1 MSGFK
6 IMIVEDD
13 ELVASKMEMQID
25 KLGHELFTVVDNS
38 ESTIEA
44 LREKQPDLILM
55 DINIEGEYD
64 GIELTDMIHQ
74 QWAIPVIF
82 VSSLQDDYT
91 FRRLRRTNPVGFI
104 LKPFSDIQLKRTIE
118 LVLEQIKTPVE
129 ISYEISVPTSNQKND
144 YIFIKKR
151 NQLEKVK
158 ISEIFYIEADGKY
171 AQIYMID
178 RKYLIRMSLREIIKR
193 LDSPQF
199 IQTHRSFIVNID
211 KIKSVD
217 LQDYMIVLENMHIP
231 ISRREREVVLER
243 LDTFV

>member
-25 KLGHELFTVVDNS
+25 KLGYELFAAVDNS
-38 ESTIEA
+38 ESAIEA
-44 LREKQPDLILM
+44 LQESQPDLILM

-74 QWAIPVIF
+74 QWEIPVIF

-118 LVLEQIKTPVE
+118 LVLEKIKTPAE
-129 ISYEISVPTSNQKND
+129 NSYEVSTPAANQKSD
-144 YIFIKKR
+144 YIFIKKK

-178 RKYLIRMSLREIIKR
+178 RKYLIRMSLREVIKR
-193 LDSPQF
+193 LDSSRF
-199 IQTHRSFIVNID
+199 IQTHRSFIVNMD
-211 KIKSVD
+211 KIKSID
-217 LQDYMIVLENMHIP
+217 LQDYMIVLDNMHIP
-231 ISRREREVVLER
+231 ISRREREVVLDR